1 MQTTLSVDD
10 ELLRRA
16 KEEASRQGTT
26 LSAIVEA
33 ALREK
38 LQRAYRPKQDVPF
51 ELPVFHVPEGRGGL
65 RPGLTWEE
73 LPYLDDD
80 SSPW

>member
-1 MQTTLSVDD
+1 MQATLSVDD

-16 KEEASRQGTT
+16 KEEALRLGTT

-38 LQRAYRPKQDVPF
+38 LRSEERKPRVAF
-51 ELPVFHVPEGRGGL
+51 ELPVFHPPDGKGGL
-65 RPGLTWEE
+65 RAGLTWEE